1 MSATNIKPRKRF
13 STAAMPPSARSALE
27 ELRPLQP
34 DEAMKEKS
42 QPKYGRILLKLS
54 GEAIGGPSG
63 VGISPEAIQDMA
75 QQIREVRDLGV
86 QVVVVVGGGN
96 IFRGLPGSERG
107 IERATGDYMGML
119 ATVINALALQDALEK
134 LGVATRVQSA
144 ITMAQVAEAFIRRR
158 AVRHL
163 EKGRVVIF
171 GGGTGNP
178 FFSTDTAAALRAN
191 EIGAE
196 VILKATKVDGIYDS
210 DPKKNTKAKRY
221 DQISYSEA
229 LQKQLKVMDSTAFSL
244 CMDNK
249 MPIIV
254 FDFFRAHNLKR
265 VVMGEKVGTLVT
277 T

>member
-1 MSATNIKPRKRF
+1 VKTKA
-13 STAAMPPSARSALE
+13 E
-27 ELRPLQP
+27 
-34 DEAMKEKS
+34 
-42 QPKYGRILLKLS
+42 PKYQRILLKLS
-54 GEAIGGPSG
+54 GEALGGKSG
-63 VGISPEAIQDMA
+63 TGIDPDSVGDMA
-75 QQIREVRDLGV
+75 RQIREVRELGV
-86 QVVVVVGGGN
+86 EVVIVIGGGN
-96 IFRGLPGSERG
+96 IFRGAIGSERG
-107 IERATGDYMGML
+107 IERATADYMGML

-134 LGVATRVQSA
+134 EGVATRVQSA
-144 ITMAQVAEAFIRRR
+144 ITMHQVAEAFIRRR

-178 FFSTDTAAALRAN
+178 YFSTDTAAALRAN

-210 DPKKNTKAKRY
+210 DPKKNPDAKRY
-221 DQISYSEA
+221 TQLTYLEA
-229 LQKQLKVMDSTAFSL
+229 LQRQLKVMDSTAFSL

-254 FDFFRAHNLKR
+254 FDLFKEHNLRR
-265 VVMGEKVGTLVT
+265 VVTGEKVGTLVT

>member
-1 MSATNIKPRKRF
+1 
-13 STAAMPPSARSALE
+13 
-27 ELRPLQP
+27 
-34 DEAMKEKS
+34 MKKS
-42 QPKYGRILLKLS
+42 IRPKYSRILLKLS
-54 GEAIGGPSG
+54 GEALGGDSG
-63 VGISPEAIQDMA
+63 VGICPEAVRDMA
-75 QQIREVRDLGV
+75 QQISEVRELGV

-96 IFRGLPGSERG
+96 IFRGLSGSERG

-119 ATVINALALQDALEK
+119 ATVINALALQDSLEK
-134 LGVATRVQSA
+134 LGVPTRVQSA
-144 ITMAQVAEAFIRRR
+144 ITMAQVAESFIRRR

-178 FFSTDTAAALRAN
+178 YFSTDTAAALRAT

-196 VILKATKVDGIYDS
+196 VILKATKVDGVYDS
-210 DPKKNTKAKRY
+210 DPKKNPKARRFK
-221 DQISYSEA
+221 QVSYLDA

-254 FDFFRAHNLKR
+254 FDFFRPHNLKR
-265 VVMGEKVGTLVT
+265 VVLGEEVGTVVT
-277 T
+277 G

>member
-1 MSATNIKPRKRF
+1 M
-13 STAAMPPSARSALE
+13 
-27 ELRPLQP
+27 
-34 DEAMKEKS
+34 DAMKEAKR
-42 QPKYGRILLKLS
+42 PKYSRILLKLS
-54 GEAIGGPSG
+54 GEALGGQAGLNICPQAVRS
-63 VGISPEAIQDMA
+63 MA
-75 QQIREVRDLGV
+75 EQIREVRDLGV

-96 IFRGLPGSERG
+96 IFRGLSGSERG

-119 ATVINALALQDALEK
+119 ATIINALALQDSLEK
-134 LGVATRVQSA
+134 IGVATRVQST
-144 ITMAQVAEAFIRRR
+144 ISMAQVAEAFIRRR

-178 FFSTDTAAALRAN
+178 YFSTDTAAALRAN

-196 VILKATKVDGIYDS
+196 VVLKATKVDGIYDS
-210 DPKKNTKAKRY
+210 DPRKNPKAKRY
-221 DQISYSEA
+221 SQIRYAEA

-254 FDFFRAHNLKR
+254 FDFFRPHNLKR
-265 VVMGEKVGTLVT
+265 VVMGERVGTIVT
-277 T
+277 Q